1 MPKNALKIDANYES
15 YWFGWPQ
22 KKTLASGESVRA
34 LPVGEQRVLEL
45 DCDRS
50 QKSFVALQ
58 FAGDLTPE
66 DVRALHA
73 KVDERLV
80 EPFFNP
86 VFPRFVLFCPDLL
99 KSQGAFG
106 PIRFEI
112 EHRAG
117 TRNAAKPELELVSVF
132 FLPARGMFSKVWAS
146 KKRIAVAKKAG
157 GKPEWHPEDFPYS
170 HFDGMA
176 YLQLSQAAAQSISE
190 GEVSSAI
197 EFFHKDRNAGRGAPP
212 LAWRSSPNPGNLPNI
227 LEAAL
232 RIPSMEDGISELKS
246 ELAKSQQRFKEAHKD
261 KSNLKE
267 ENELLIRQIRQ
278 IQAELEK
285 IHQEKGKVA
294 TQSQQKLEKA
304 LKGES
309 HLKEENELLIRQ
321 IRQIQAE
328 LEKIHQEKG
337 KVAKERDALQEH
349 KKQNDLLLKEHKEQ
363 NDLLL
368 GQLHMVQEEL
378 EQYFLKNKE
387 LKSEKDTLDARHS
400 TLDSEKKALDARLS
414 TLIAERDELTTSHS
428 SLVTERDALSVRLS
442 TLVSERDAL
451 SAKHSEL
458 TTSHSTLV
466 TERDALQKDLAAS
479 KTSAAEIEKKRADLV
494 AERSTLDAR
503 LSTLIAER
511 DALSA
516 KHSELTTSH
525 STLDSEKK
533 ALAAERDQFKKTA
546 ADRAAR
552 IAELEAQIADQA
564 ERQKLIDEQ
573 MVRAETQ
580 LEMLKEFLQPAFK

>member
-294 TQSQQKLEKA
+294 
-304 LKGES
+304 
-309 HLKEENELLIRQ
+309 
-321 IRQIQAE
+321 
-328 LEKIHQEKG
+328 
-337 KVAKERDALQEH
+337 KERDALQEH